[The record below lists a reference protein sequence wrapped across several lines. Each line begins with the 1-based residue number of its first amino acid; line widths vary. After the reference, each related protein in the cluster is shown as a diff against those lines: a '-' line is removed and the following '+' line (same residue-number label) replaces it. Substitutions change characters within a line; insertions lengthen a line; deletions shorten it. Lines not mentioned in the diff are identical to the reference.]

1 MGHRIQHEEYMLA
14 LGGREQLRRD
24 VDAALA
30 DCDALA
36 LPTLP
41 IPAPKIGAETVQVG
55 PTEQPLRNVMLRL
68 TQLFNVTGNPAISI
82 PCGLTRESMPCG
94 LQLVGTRGGTRELVQ
109 AALACETLL
118 A

>member
-1 MGHRIQHEEYMLA
+1 
-14 LGGREQLRRD
+14 
-24 VDAALA
+24 
-30 DCDALA
+30 
-36 LPTLP
+36 
-41 IPAPKIGAETVQVG
+41 
-55 PTEQPLRNVMLRL
+55 MLRL